1 MRKQNHS
8 STCDVNAW
16 KWRVRERTLG
26 ELWPSG
32 QQRHT
37 SFRSEGTVQWCFLTS
52 RITCDPP
59 VLSLTPWV
67 WLMPPKLGLGGT
79 ASCNCA
85 SSTVTAR
92 AEQTP
97 GGALCTN
104 GGGWSCDSSYAEY
117 LGAGHVAAS
126 HQPRHTT
133 GLPSFSAPV
142 KAVRS
147 SSSSSSPLQM
157 LSGLSSRTSKGI
169 LEGIDANNLNRDLA
183 VSGTWHQAAGVAGA
197 EEASLISWAWR
208 CPPGFIVRQSP
219 LLPCLPM
226 KAGLPAC

>member
-1 MRKQNHS
+1 MFSDLQDNVWS
-8 STCDVNAW
+8 SCLGPH
-16 KWRVRERTLG
+16 TLG
-26 ELWPSG
+26 LANAPQTWAGRNSILQLCLQHRDSKSRTGSRWCLVYEWGRLVLW
-32 QQRHT
+32 Q
-37 SFRSEGTVQWCFLTS
+37 FLC
-52 RITCDPP
+52 R
-59 VLSLTPWV
+59 VL
-67 WLMPPKLGLGGT
+67 
-79 ASCNCA
+79 
-85 SSTVTAR
+85 R
-92 AEQTP
+92 
-97 GGALCTN
+97 
-104 GGGWSCDSSYAEY
+104 
-117 LGAGHVAAS
+117 AGHVAAS

-133 GLPSFSAPV
+133 GHPSFSAPV
-142 KAVRS
+142 KAARS